1 MHQFSAKYIPPK
13 RMAALAESLVIRD
26 IQLKPSAKFSPAK
39 PPRAIQE
46 IIDLILTNKH
56 HSIRPLEWA
65 LLLAND
71 ETWQHTNSKPLAKA
85 LCLLLNQSPTLE
97 SLIRKRFVRAII
109 TIETKDY
116 PQPLQ
121 EVATQKAKG
130 RDHQMWSFL
139 HQLNNKR
146 SLQKICNEEIFGKNP
161 NQPKRLSLF
170 LEKNHIPATQP
181 IMFHI
186 AKVLPTCLVKHDAFR
201 LRGLEQAHRDYLI
214 KRVLDCLNELE
225 EPYQL
230 QLSETLLIK
239 AGHFS
244 EKAREEYFNI
254 LAQWIERKF
263 GKNHNPEA
271 WRNLSTKARKI
282 LSSIL
287 GMTTYKKLVMVA
299 DKLCKGEILT
309 LTEKELLRKRKLF
322 WEHYQHYFLSVRF
335 IIPPESM
342 VSLHHDKDLKK
353 SVSLLLD
360 DGYAST
366 EVFIFELEQYIIVE
380 FIRGKSKEGRV
391 FDLNTLSQEHITLL
405 LEGDLSVG
413 AIQNIPCL
421 KVYDHCFLWQY
432 YLVQYLTSLGLL
444 PKPLGK
450 DKAQGKDTFTIHTI
464 TKEKAAFSL
473 KKKDFLTKPTDE
485 EQQQRSGQIFKWQK
499 SLKH

>member
-1 MHQFSAKYIPPK
+1 MQQFSAKYIPPK
-13 RMAALAESLVIRD
+13 RMAALAEGLDIRD

-46 IIDLILTNKH
+46 IINLILTKKH

-71 ETWQHTNSKPLAKA
+71 EAWQHTSNKPLAEA

-97 SLIRKRFVRAII
+97 SLMKKRFLRVII
-109 TIETKDY
+109 STEAKNF

-121 EVATQKAKG
+121 ELSSQKAKG
-130 RDHQMWSFL
+130 RDHQAWSFL
-139 HQLNNKR
+139 HQLNSKR

-161 NQPKRLSLF
+161 KQPKRLSLF
-170 LEKNHIPATQP
+170 IEKHHIPAAQS
-181 IMFHI
+181 ILFHI
-186 AKVLPTCLVKHDAFR
+186 AKALPTCLAKHDAFCR
-201 LRGLEQAHRDYLI
+201 RGLEQAHRDYLI

-230 QLSETLLIK
+230 QLSEKLLIE
-239 AGHFS
+239 AGRFP
-244 EKAREEYFNI
+244 EKVREEYFNI
-254 LAQWIERKF
+254 LAQWIEHKF
-263 GKNHNPEA
+263 GKKHNPEA
-271 WRNLSTKARKI
+271 WRSLSTKARKI

-287 GMTTYKKLVMVA
+287 GMTTYKKLVVVA

-309 LTEKELLRKRKLF
+309 LAEKELLRKRKLF

-342 VSLHHDKDLKK
+342 VSLHHDKDLKR

-391 FDLNTLSQEHITLL
+391 FDLNTLSQEHMTLL

-432 YLVQYLTSLGLL
+432 HLVQYLTSLGLL
-444 PKPLGK
+444 PKPLGGK
-450 DKAQGKDTFTIHTI
+450 DKDQDTFSIHTI
-464 TKEKAAFSL
+464 AKEKAAFSL

-485 EQQQRSGQIFKWQK
+485 EQQQRSGQIFKWQRG
-499 SLKH
+499 LKY